1 MSYGKMSVFISIQ
14 KKTIGK
20 DADGF
25 PEILYSEPIRIRAYK
40 EDKNGSR
47 KWANFAEI
55 SAASSMFQFRYI
67 PGVEVTKDY
76 IIRYG
81 DETYQIVSVEN
92 VRGRNR
98 YVQVMAEREVENDG
112 EDVSEDAG

>member
-1 MSYGKMSVFISIQ
+1 MSFGKMTEFISLQ
-14 KKTIGK
+14 KKTVGK

-25 PEILYSEPIRIRAYK
+25 PEERYGEPIRIRAYK

-55 SAASSMFQFRYI
+55 SAASSMFQFRFI
-67 PGVEVTKDY
+67 PGVEITKDY
-76 IIRYG
+76 VIRYKE
-81 DETYQIVSVEN
+81 ETYQIVSVEN

-98 YVQVMAEREVENDG
+98 YVQVIAEREVEGNG
-112 EDVSEDAG
+112 EDVIEDAG

>member
-1 MSYGKMSVFISIQ
+1 MSFGKMSVFITLL
-14 KKTIGK
+14 KKVVGK

-25 PEILYSEPIRIRAYK
+25 SEITYGEPIRIRAYK

-47 KWANFAEI
+47 KWANFAEV
-55 SAASSMFQFRYI
+55 SAATSMFQFRFI
-67 PGVEVTKDY
+67 PGVEITKEY
-76 IIRYG
+76 VICYKE
-81 DETYQIVSVEN
+81 ETYQIVSVEN

-98 YVQVMAEREVENDG
+98 YVQVMAEREVEGNG